1 MTDYAQ
7 EAWSLDEL
15 FAGLDDPAIEVAVA
29 EVQAQAGAFAGY
41 RAQLAP
47 GMATADFVA
56 IVDAYEA
63 LVNRA
68 TRLQGY
74 GMLRYAGDTQDQ
86 VVQAFMARMQQML
99 AQLDNQTM
107 FFKLW
112 WKALEDAPAGRL
124 LNAAGEYRYWLES
137 LRLERPHTLSEAE
150 EKIINL
156 KDVNGVRALNT
167 LYSSITN
174 RYTFKMTIDGE
185 EKDLTRGELQVYFR
199 DGNPDLRAAAYQ
211 ELYRVYAQ
219 DVPVLGQIYQFL
231 ARDWHSENVDLRHYA
246 SPIAVRNLANDI
258 PDAVVETLLDVS
270 RANAPLFQRYF
281 RLKARW
287 LGVERLRRYDVYAP
301 VVQTDKQYSYHE
313 AVQLVLDSFREF
325 DSGVASMAQRVFDEH
340 HLDGEVRKGKMSGA
354 FCATILP
361 KLTPWVLQSY
371 QQRPDDVATMAHELG
386 HAVHSMLAAHHNSLV
401 QRPSLPLAETA
412 STFGEML
419 LVDRI
424 LATDPD
430 TGLQRDLL
438 FRQMDDAYATILR
451 QAYFA
456 LFERTAHARVAQGAS
471 VDDLS
476 AYYLETL
483 REQFG
488 DSLDLS
494 DDFRHEWVAIP
505 HIYSTPFYVYA
516 YAFGQLLVLALYQ
529 QYRREGAAFKPRYL
543 EILAAGG
550 SDAPAQVLARAG
562 IDISSANFWQGGFD
576 VIADMLAQLEEIPV
590 A

>member
-1 MTDYAQ
+1 
-7 EAWSLDEL
+7 
-15 FAGLDDPAIEVAVA
+15 
-29 EVQAQAGAFAGY
+29 
-41 RAQLAP
+41 
-47 GMATADFVA
+47 
-56 IVDAYEA
+56 
-63 LVNRA
+63 
-68 TRLQGY
+68 
-74 GMLRYAGDTQDQ
+74 
-86 VVQAFMARMQQML
+86 
-99 AQLDNQTM
+99 
-107 FFKLW
+107 
-112 WKALEDAPAGRL
+112 
-124 LNAAGEYRYWLES
+124 
-137 LRLERPHTLSEAE
+137 
-150 EKIINL
+150 
-156 KDVNGVRALNT
+156 
-167 LYSSITN
+167 
-174 RYTFKMTIDGE
+174 
-185 EKDLTRGELQVYFR
+185 
-199 DGNPDLRAAAYQ
+199 
-211 ELYRVYAQ
+211 
-219 DVPVLGQIYQFL
+219 
-231 ARDWHSENVDLRHYA
+231 
-246 SPIAVRNLANDI
+246 
-258 PDAVVETLLDVS
+258 
-270 RANAPLFQRYF
+270 
-281 RLKARW
+281 
-287 LGVERLRRYDVYAP
+287 
-301 VVQTDKQYSYHE
+301 
-313 AVQLVLDSFREF
+313 
-325 DSGVASMAQRVFDEH
+325 
-340 HLDGEVRKGKMSGA
+340 
-354 FCATILP
+354 
-361 KLTPWVLQSY
+361 
-371 QQRPDDVATMAHELG
+371 MAHELG

-430 TGLQRDLL
+430 PGLQRDLL

-483 REQFG
+483 QEQFG

-562 IDISSANFWQGGFD
+562 IDISSADFWQGGFD

>member
-483 REQFG
+483 QEQFG